1 MTITDR
7 PNRKAL
13 QDAVDIF
20 RDAMRPFIV
29 RNMKKVS
36 GMGLE
41 DALQASLR
49 EKWADEFA
57 QSLRQGKSVEESID
71 VNDFPPIVQRNWR
84 EVFDSAFGGWRT
96 AQSALWQIV
105 EARNHVA
112 HPGQQ
117 DMEPEYVRTH
127 LYHIADI
134 LGRINAPD
142 EKRAVEKIRDD
153 LVEASQVEAS
163 EPRGGE
169 DAAAAQVS
177 HEQKRTDDAEQPEPA
192 DDAERPEPKP
202 RPRSRAS
209 ANLKAWREVVPPS
222 DDVAYGTFRQA
233 EFMADLQQVHDG
245 RADASEYGN
254 PVKFFDQTHVTPGVR
269 ALLVNTLR
277 RLGGKD
283 GDPVIQV
290 KTGFGGGKTHSLIA
304 LYHLVSNAD
313 TLLHPSAPAS
323 GRVES
328 EIRAIMEEA
337 GWDDEDAVQAKVA
350 VLVGTYRATT
360 DSTVTPDDDPLNT
373 LWGVMAY
380 QLGGQ
385 PAYDI
390 IGRAAREGSA
400 PGGAQLDALFE
411 HVGPCVI
418 LMDELVAYVR
428 NAPAATDAI
437 YTFLQ
442 ALTESVRR
450 TQSAV
455 LVVTLP
461 ESNEEAGGEAGEAAL
476 GRLARLMGR
485 VEAVWEP
492 LETREAFEVVRR
504 RLFGSKIDECERD
517 RTCEAF
523 SKMYTSSPS
532 RYPKGVREQ
541 RYLDLMKKCY
551 PVHPEIFERLNSEWS
566 AIPGF
571 QRTRGVLR
579 MMAVC
584 ISRLYQ
590 TRDDAPLI
598 LPGNLTLSDPAF
610 ADEFVKLLGEQ
621 WRPVLGEIDQ
631 AGSRTDNI
639 DRSSNRFGEVG
650 GAAKR
655 VARAIFLGSAPSG
668 AFRGIN
674 DNNIHLGVVEPGQG
688 SAVYREALDQMRGSL
703 FYLYEADSRR
713 YFHAEENLNKVATD
727 RSAAL
732 SEGELDARII
742 DELRDATRRQSDVIV
757 CPERSDDVP
766 DSADV
771 VRLIVLPPA
780 DAMKSRSSENDD
792 AEARAKCIILT
803 HRGGDNRVR
812 KNTLLFL
819 AAKSDDVRTLRTSVR
834 AYLAWD
840 SILHGDRSIATLAGE
855 RQKAAMSSLNKAE
868 REMSDA
874 LTKAYR
880 WVMAPAQDDRQDAS
894 KYRMSYL
901 QTNAGK
907 TGEIATE
914 AFRKCVEEEV
924 LVEEISPSNLAS
936 VLKYIWKKSGDQDV
950 GIDALWNM
958 MTSNV
963 YMPRLRNKDVLMRC
977 VERGIAQ
984 SAFGY
989 AEAYEDGK
997 YTGLRFG
1004 DLADGP
1010 LRIQEGGGLLV
1021 DHVLARTQMEED
1033 RDRQLETAPPTEQDD
1048 GGKEGGDTG
1057 EGVEK
1062 PPTTKPRGPSR
1073 IVASK
1078 TASGDLSLDEL
1089 SQLREEIIR
1098 ILQDDEGDVEVNI
1111 VISGSKQG
1119 GFSENTVRSI
1129 RENGVQLK
1137 LDIEEGEM

>member
-1 MTITDR
+1 
-7 PNRKAL
+7 
-13 QDAVDIF
+13 
-20 RDAMRPFIV
+20 
-29 RNMKKVS
+29 
-36 GMGLE
+36 
-41 DALQASLR
+41 
-49 EKWADEFA
+49 
-57 QSLRQGKSVEESID
+57 
-71 VNDFPPIVQRNWR
+71 
-84 EVFDSAFGGWRT
+84 
-96 AQSALWQIV
+96 
-105 EARNHVA
+105 
-112 HPGQQ
+112 
-117 DMEPEYVRTH
+117 
-127 LYHIADI
+127 
-134 LGRINAPD
+134 
-142 EKRAVEKIRDD
+142 
-153 LVEASQVEAS
+153 
-163 EPRGGE
+163 
-169 DAAAAQVS
+169 
-177 HEQKRTDDAEQPEPA
+177 
-192 DDAERPEPKP
+192 
-202 RPRSRAS
+202 
-209 ANLKAWREVVPPS
+209 
-222 DDVAYGTFRQA
+222 
-233 EFMADLQQVHDG
+233 
-245 RADASEYGN
+245 
-254 PVKFFDQTHVTPGVR
+254 
-269 ALLVNTLR
+269 
-277 RLGGKD
+277 
-283 GDPVIQV
+283 
-290 KTGFGGGKTHSLIA
+290 
-304 LYHLVSNAD
+304 
-313 TLLHPSAPAS
+313 
-323 GRVES
+323 
-328 EIRAIMEEA
+328 
-337 GWDDEDAVQAKVA
+337 
-350 VLVGTYRATT
+350 
-360 DSTVTPDDDPLNT
+360 
-373 LWGVMAY
+373 
-380 QLGGQ
+380 
-385 PAYDI
+385 
-390 IGRAAREGSA
+390 
-400 PGGAQLDALFE
+400 
-411 HVGPCVI
+411 
-418 LMDELVAYVR
+418 
-428 NAPAATDAI
+428 
-437 YTFLQ
+437 
-442 ALTESVRR
+442 
-450 TQSAV
+450 
-455 LVVTLP
+455 
-461 ESNEEAGGEAGEAAL
+461 
-476 GRLARLMGR
+476 
-485 VEAVWEP
+485 
-492 LETREAFEVVRR
+492 
-504 RLFGSKIDECERD
+504 
-517 RTCEAF
+517 
-523 SKMYTSSPS
+523 
-532 RYPKGVREQ
+532 
-541 RYLDLMKKCY
+541 
-551 PVHPEIFERLNSEWS
+551 
-566 AIPGF
+566 
-571 QRTRGVLR
+571 

-639 DRSSNRFGEVG
+639 DSSSNRFGEVG

-771 VRLIVLPPA
+771 VRLIVLPPT

-880 WVMAPAQDDRQDAS
+880 WVMAPAQRDPQNAAE
-894 KYRMSYL
+894 YRMSHL

-914 AFRKCVEEEV
+914 AFRKCVEEEA
-924 LVEEISPSNLAS
+924 LVEEISPSNLARVLEEYVWKS
-936 VLKYIWKKSGDQDV
+936 VDHV

-963 YMPRLRNKDVLMRC
+963 YMPRLRNKAVLMQC
-977 VERGIAQ
+977 VERGVTQA
-984 SAFGY
+984 AFGY
-989 AEAYEDGK
+989 AEAHDDGE

-1010 LRIQEGGGLLV
+1010 RQIREGGGLLV
-1021 DHVLARTQMEED
+1021 EPRMAEMEMDEE
-1033 RDRQLETAPPTEQDD
+1033 RKRLSKTAPPTEQDD
-1048 GGKEGGDTG
+1048 DGEEEDGTG
-1057 EGVEK
+1057 EGVGK
-1062 PPTTKPRGPSR
+1062 PTTKKPPWPSR